1 MADKTTVPVHQWTDA
16 DGYVLL
22 VKCVDNDLTSFG
34 GFQWPESGPV
44 DPGKCSRDATCE
56 SGGLFG
62 WPWGAGVGDGKDPGG
77 KWIVFRAKPE
87 NVVFVGPQKCKAVP
101 GDDGELPEVVYCGG
115 MARAIAMVVP
125 GRIAWIMASTES
137 RIATGDRSQA
147 ASTGYLSQA
156 ASTGDLSQAASTGDL
171 SQAASTGYLSQ
182 AASTGYLSQAAST
195 GDRSQAASTGYLSQ
209 AASTGYR
216 SQAASTGDRSQA
228 ASTGD
233 RSQAASTGY
242 LSQAASTGD
251 RSQAASTGDRSQ
263 AASTG
268 YLSQAA
274 STGYLSQAAS
284 TGDLSQ
290 AASTGDGAFAHSDY
304 RAQAG
309 PGGAFTLR
317 WYSQAEKRWRFFLGV
332 IGEDGIEADTWYI
345 VRDGKLVREEAATC

>member
-156 ASTGDLSQAASTGDL
+156 ASTGDLSQAASTGD
-171 SQAASTGYLSQ
+171 
-182 AASTGYLSQAAST
+182 
-195 GDRSQAASTGYLSQ
+195 
-209 AASTGYR
+209 
-216 SQAASTGDRSQA
+216 
-228 ASTGD
+228 
-233 RSQAASTGY
+233 
-242 LSQAASTGD
+242 
-251 RSQAASTGDRSQ
+251 
-263 AASTG
+263 
-268 YLSQAA
+268 
-274 STGYLSQAAS
+274 
-284 TGDLSQ
+284 
-290 AASTGDGAFAHSDY
+290 GAFAHSDY

>member
-156 ASTGDLSQAASTGDL
+156 ASTGYLSQAASTGDL
-171 SQAASTGYLSQ
+171 SQAASTGYL
-182 AASTGYLSQAAST
+182 
-195 GDRSQAASTGYLSQ
+195 
-209 AASTGYR
+209 
-216 SQAASTGDRSQA
+216 
-228 ASTGD
+228 
-233 RSQAASTGY
+233 SQAASTGY